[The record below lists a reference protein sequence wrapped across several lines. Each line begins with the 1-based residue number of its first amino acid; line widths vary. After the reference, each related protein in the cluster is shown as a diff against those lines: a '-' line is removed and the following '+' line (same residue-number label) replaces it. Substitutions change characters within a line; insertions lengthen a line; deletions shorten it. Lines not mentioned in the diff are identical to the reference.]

1 MTQIAQLSE
10 AEIEDRFQVSGTRP
24 VAFMLAGFAKERDQF
39 SVQFEGQI
47 FLSTLLGVDI
57 EKGRLILD
65 CSGSPDLNRRFRD
78 ADRAT
83 FVGRPGGIHVQ
94 FSTGGP
100 VEINYQGAKAFS
112 VALPKFLVRL
122 QRRDSFRIETPR
134 VRPLEL
140 LGYLPDGK
148 LLRLPAH
155 DISVAGIGVT
165 AAELPLGLA
174 SGMVLVNCHLQ
185 LPEESKD
192 LFFSAMVAH
201 MTEFESRQGAMHW
214 RLGLSFVALPV
225 SEEARIQRYIVRVER
240 DRHELS

>member
-24 VAFMLAGFAKERDQF
+24 VAFMLTGFAKERDQF
-39 SVQFEGQI
+39 SIQFDGQV
-47 FLSTLLGVDI
+47 FLTTLLGVDLD
-57 EKGRLILD
+57 KGRLIVD
-65 CSGSPDLNRRFRD
+65 CSGSNDLNRRFRE

-100 VEINYQGAKAFS
+100 QEINYQGGKAFS

-134 VRPLEL
+134 ARPLEL
-140 LGYLPDGK
+140 FGYLPDGK
-148 LLRLPAH
+148 LIKLPAH
-155 DISVAGIGVT
+155 DISVAGVGVT
-165 AAELPLGLA
+165 ATDIPVGMAT
-174 SGMVLVNCHLQ
+174 GMVLKKCHMH

-192 LFFSAMVAH
+192 LFFDAMVAH
-201 MTEFESRQGAMHW
+201 MTEFEGRLGAMHW
-214 RLGLSFVALPV
+214 RIGLHFVDLPS
-225 SEEARIQRYIVRVER
+225 SEEARIQRYIARVER
-240 DRHELS
+240 ERHELS

>member
-10 AEIEDRFQVSGTRP
+10 AEIEDRFQVVGVRP

-39 SVQFEGQI
+39 SVQFDGQI
-47 FLSTLLGVDI
+47 FVTTLLGVDLD
-57 EKGRLILD
+57 KGRLILD
-65 CSGSPDLNRRFRD
+65 CSGSNDLNRRFRD
-78 ADRAT
+78 AERAT

-100 VEINYQGAKAFS
+100 DEINYQGAKAFS
-112 VALPKFLVRL
+112 VALPKCLVRL

-140 LGYLPDGK
+140 FGYLPDGQR
-148 LLRLPAH
+148 LRLPAH

-174 SGMVLVNCHLQ
+174 TGMVLANCHLQ
-185 LPEESKD
+185 LPDESKD
-192 LFFSAMVAH
+192 LSFNAMLAH
-201 MTEFESRQGAMHW
+201 MTQFESRQGAPHW
-214 RLGLSFVALPV
+214 RIGLNFVALP
-225 SEEARIQRYIVRVER
+225 SGEEARVQRYIARIER
-240 DRHELS
+240 ERHELS